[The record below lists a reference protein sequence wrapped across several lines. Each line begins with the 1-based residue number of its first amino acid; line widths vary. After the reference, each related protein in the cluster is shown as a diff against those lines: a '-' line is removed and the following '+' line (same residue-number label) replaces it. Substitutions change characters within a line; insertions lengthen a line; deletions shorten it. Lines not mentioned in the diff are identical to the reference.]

1 MRGKIVLYNSS
12 NGQGVINTDA
22 GQHDFT
28 IRHWKSTSA
37 PAVGQAVEITM
48 LNEVLEA
55 VFLVGADVRL
65 KETIAQVSDMA
76 SNKVAAAG
84 GGQAIAEN
92 ALASF
97 KNIGALIPLAY
108 VIFVIAACFIPLLTV
123 NIFGAHSVTLW
134 KLAEV
139 AGEFE
144 VGGFGMVKP
153 MIVLA
158 ALSIIVPVVWRD
170 RRAYFAYL
178 LPALTI
184 VYVLFVGL
192 VSYLNA
198 MSEFNEMNSAMGGP
212 GADVMRAMSSEI
224 ANSFLKAVSM
234 GVSLPL
240 LIVSAMFLA
249 MVGINR
255 AIRSDVSFGIRKID
269 CIAPVVTALAVTG
282 LVAFLMTPSTP
293 EKPGRTAEKKE
304 SSGWFGFGGGD
315 DAKSKAEMQKEMD
328 KMRRQQEI
336 QRMQQQVQDE
346 ERQRQ
351 QQLENY
357 ADEQRRMMEQP
368 VPVPSQADRD
378 AMRNTNK
385 KLEELL
391 K

>member
-28 IRHWKSTSA
+28 IRQWKSTSA
-37 PAVGQAVEITM
+37 PAVGQAVELTM
-48 LNEVLEA
+48 LDEVLEA

-65 KETIAQVSDMA
+65 KETLAQVGDMA
-76 SNKVAAAG
+76 SNRVAAAG
-84 GGQAIAEN
+84 GGQAIADN

-123 NIFGAHSVTLW
+123 KIFGAHSVTLW

-158 ALSIIVPVVWRD
+158 ALSIIIPVVWRD

-184 VYVLFVGL
+184 VYVLLAGL
-192 VSYLNA
+192 ISYLNA
-198 MSEFNEMNSAMGGP
+198 MSKFNEMNSAMGGP
-212 GADVMRAMSSEI
+212 GAEAMRAMSSEI

-293 EKPGRTAEKKE
+293 ERPGRAVEKKE
-304 SSGWFGFGGGD
+304 SSGWFGFGGD

-336 QRMQQQVQDE
+336 QRMQQQAQDE
-346 ERQRQ
+346 ERQRLQ
-351 QQLENY
+351 QMEDY
-357 ADEQRRMMEQP
+357 ANEQRRLMEQP